1 MPAYAY
7 APAGCARRDGAGR
20 SFNGIPERVAEMP
33 CDVAEFSYA
42 RAYGET
48 MFRPTDPQ
56 RDLFGAGGLMPSAKQ
71 EACKKSWAG
80 PFREKALPILL
91 RAEAEF
97 AEFYDE
103 GNGRPNRSVALV
115 LGTLILKEAN
125 DLTDE
130 EALDALRFDTRWWCA
145 FEVEPE
151 EADLCQKTLHNF
163 RAKLLASGKGAL
175 VFRRLTDELI
185 AALGVRVDRQRL
197 DSTHI
202 LSNFARLNRLGLFCE
217 TIRVFLHALKKRH
230 EKLHDRLPAG
240 LLKRHGEQSW
250 YRDARREEGPRRLRV
265 VARDLY
271 RLVERFRWDCRI
283 KRMEEFQLLQR
294 LLAEQCVIDEKA
306 AKPRDDDDDRDDG
319 SAPVELKDPKDVHSG
334 SLQTPHDPDA
344 TYSGHKGKGYEVQVA
359 ETCMPDNPV
368 ELITQVEVTPS
379 AGSDAN
385 ATIPTIDALDE
396 AGHKPKELATD
407 TTYSGATNAAEAAKR
422 GVNLLA
428 PAPAMSKPEPGKV
441 YPVPAVDCPTG
452 RTKAG
457 AWLTCQEAQP
467 DFEERYAIRAGIE
480 ATNSELKR
488 VQGLGKLR
496 VRRDN
501 RVRLV
506 VHLKAA
512 GCNLRRAL
520 RYWTQTFTMAA
531 EAVPILA

>member
-1 MPAYAY
+1 
-7 APAGCARRDGAGR
+7 
-20 SFNGIPERVAEMP
+20 
-33 CDVAEFSYA
+33 
-42 RAYGET
+42 
-48 MFRPTDPQ
+48 MFRPTDSQ
-56 RDLFGAGGLMPSAKQ
+56 Q
-71 EACKKSWAG
+71 EMFNSVAALLPANKRAACEKSWAG

-91 RAEAEF
+91 RAEQEF
-97 AEFYDE
+97 AEFYDD

-145 FEVEPE
+145 FDLKPE
-151 EADLCQKTLHNF
+151 ESELCQKTLHNF
-163 RAKLLASGKGAL
+163 RAKLVAREKGVL

-185 AALGVRVDRQRL
+185 PALGVRVDRQRL

-217 TIRVFLHALKKRH
+217 TIRVFLHALKKGHRDLH
-230 EKLHDRLPAG
+230 ERLPVG
-240 LLKRHGEQSW
+240 LLKRHGEESW

-271 RLVERFRWDCRI
+271 RLAERFKGHRAI
-283 KRMEEFQLLQR
+283 GKMEEYR
-294 LLAEQCVIDEKA
+294 LLERLLSEQCTISEKA

-319 SAPVELKDPKDVHSG
+319 AAPVDLKDPKEIG
-334 SLQTPHDPDA
+334 GKSLQTPHDPDA
-344 TYSGHKGKGYEVQVA
+344 TYSGHKGKGYEVQVS

-368 ELITQVEVTPS
+368 EMITEVKVTPS
-379 AGSDAN
+379 AGSDAT
-385 ATIPTIDALDE
+385 ATIPTIEALDK
-396 AGHKPKELATD
+396 AGHKPKELVAD

-428 PAPAMSKPEPGKV
+428 PAPAMGKPEPGKV
-441 YPVPAVDCPTG
+441 YPVPEVDCPTG

-457 AWLTCQEAQP
+457 AWLKSQEAQP
-467 DFEERYAIRAGIE
+467 DFERRYAIRAGIE

-496 VRRDN
+496 VRRDE
-501 RVRLV
+501 RVKLV
-506 VHLKAA
+506 VYLKAA

-520 RYWTQTFTMAA
+520 RHWILTRGMVV
-531 EAVPILA
+531 EAIPIPA

>member
-1 MPAYAY
+1 MLDSP
-7 APAGCARRDGAGR
+7 
-20 SFNGIPERVAEMP
+20 
-33 CDVAEFSYA
+33 YA

-56 RDLFGAGGLMPSAKQ
+56 QDIFGTAGLLPAKKRA
-71 EACKKSWAG
+71 ACEKSWAG

-91 RAEAEF
+91 RAEPEF

-145 FEVEPE
+145 FELEPE
-151 EADLCQKTLHNF
+151 EAELCQKTLHNF
-163 RAKLLASGKGAL
+163 RAKLLAHEKGAL
-175 VFRRLTDELI
+175 VFRRLTDGLI
-185 AALGVRVDRQRL
+185 PALGLKVSRQRL

-217 TIRVFLHALKKRH
+217 TIRVFLHALKKGHRD
-230 EKLHDRLPAG
+230 LHDRLPAG
-240 LLKRHGEQSW
+240 LLKRHGEESW
-250 YRDARREEGPRRLRV
+250 YRDARREEGPRRLGV

-271 RLVERFRWDCRI
+271 RLVETFKGHRTI
-283 KRMEEFQLLQR
+283 GKMEQFNLLER
-294 LLAEQCVIDEKA
+294 LLSEQCEITQEA
-306 AKPRDDDDDRDDG
+306 PKPRDDDDDQGDG
-319 SAPVELKDPKDVHSG
+319 HAPVKLKDPKNIRG
-334 SLQTPHDPDA
+334 NTLQTPHDPDV
-344 TYSGHKGKGYEVQVA
+344 TYSGHKGKGYEVQIS
-359 ETCMPDNPV
+359 ETCMPENPV
-368 ELITQVEVTPS
+368 ELITHVEVTPS
-379 AGSDAN
+379 AGSDAKS
-385 ATIPTIDALDE
+385 TIPVIEALGE
-396 AGHKPKELATD
+396 AGHNPEELVAD

-428 PAPAMSKPEPGKV
+428 PAPAMGKPEPGKS
-441 YPVPAVDCPTG
+441 YPAPEAECPKG

-457 AWLTCQEAQP
+457 EWLRRQEAHP
-467 DFEERYAIRAGIE
+467 DFEQRYAIRAGIE

-496 VRRDN
+496 VRREM
-501 RVRLV
+501 RVKLAV
-506 VHLKAA
+506 YLKAA

-520 RYWTQTFTMAA
+520 RYWIEPGLAVEGAA
-531 EAVPILA
+531 ALA

>member
-1 MPAYAY
+1 MY
-7 APAGCARRDGAGR
+7 
-20 SFNGIPERVAEMP
+20 
-33 CDVAEFSYA
+33 
-42 RAYGET
+42 
-48 MFRPTDPQ
+48 RPTDPQ
-56 RDLFGAGGLMPSAKQ
+56 QDLFNATGLLPPKKRA
-71 EACKKSWAG
+71 ACEKSWAG

-91 RAEAEF
+91 RAEPEF
-97 AEFYDE
+97 AKFYDE

-115 LGTLILKEAN
+115 IGTLVLKEAN

-145 FEVEPE
+145 FELDPE

-163 RAKLLASGKGAL
+163 RANLLAHEKGAV

-217 TIRVFLHALKKRH
+217 TIRVFLHALKKGHRN
-230 EKLHDRLPAG
+230 LHDRLPAG
-240 LLKRHGEQSW
+240 LLKRHGEESW

-271 RLVERFRWDCRI
+271 RLVERFKEHRAI
-283 KRMEEFQLLQR
+283 SRMEEFR
-294 LLAEQCVIDEKA
+294 LLERLLGEQCTVGAHASKL
-306 AKPRDDDDDRDDG
+306 RDDDDDRDDG
-319 SAPVELKDPKDVHSG
+319 NAPVELKEPQDIGGK

-359 ETCMPDNPV
+359 ETCAPDNPV
-368 ELITQVEVTPS
+368 ELITAVKVTPS
-379 AGSDAN
+379 AGSDAK
-385 ATIPTIDALDE
+385 ATIAMVGALME
-396 AGHKPKELATD
+396 AGHRPKELVTD

-428 PAPAMSKPEPGKV
+428 PAPAMGKPEPGKV
-441 YPVPAVDCPTG
+441 YPAPEVDCPTG
-452 RTKAG
+452 RKKAG
-457 AWLTCQEAQP
+457 EWLRRQEAQP
-467 DFEERYAIRAGIE
+467 DFERRYAIRAGIE

-496 VRRDN
+496 VRRDK
-501 RVRLV
+501 RVKLV
-506 VHLKAA
+506 VYLKAA

-520 RYWTQTFTMAA
+520 RYWTTIPGMLPEAA
-531 EAVPILA
+531 ASPA

>member
-1 MPAYAY
+1 MY
-7 APAGCARRDGAGR
+7 
-20 SFNGIPERVAEMP
+20 
-33 CDVAEFSYA
+33 
-42 RAYGET
+42 RA
-48 MFRPTDPQ
+48 TDPQ
-56 RDLFGAGGLMPSAKQ
+56 QEIFDKTGLSPEKRA
-71 EACKKSWAG
+71 ACEKSWAG
-80 PFREKALPILL
+80 PFKGKVLPMLL
-91 RAEAEF
+91 RAEPDF
-97 AEFYDE
+97 ADFYDDE
-103 GNGRPNRSVALV
+103 MGRPNRPVALV
-115 LGTLILKEAN
+115 VGTLILKEGS

-130 EALDALRFDTRWWCA
+130 EALAALEFDLRWHYA
-145 FEVEPE
+145 FDLKPQESH
-151 EADLCQKTLHNF
+151 LCQKTLHNF
-163 RAKLLASGKGAL
+163 RVKLMAQEKGRL

-217 TIRVFLHALKKRH
+217 TIRVFLHALCKRH
-230 EKLHDRLPAG
+230 RDLHGRLPAG

-271 RLVERFRWDCRI
+271 RLVERFKGHRAVSGMD
-283 KRMEEFQLLQR
+283 EFKLLER

-319 SAPVELKDPKDVHSG
+319 SAPVELKDPKDVRSD

-368 ELITQVEVTPS
+368 ELITQVEHTPS

-385 ATIPTIDALDE
+385 ATIPTIDALDK
-396 AGHKPKELATD
+396 AGHKPKELAAD
-407 TTYSGATNAAEAAKR
+407 TSYSGATNAAEAAQR

-428 PAPAMSKPEPGKV
+428 PAPAMSKPEPDKV

-467 DFEERYAIRAGIE
+467 DFENRYAIRAGIE

-496 VRRDN
+496 VRRSQ
-501 RVRLV
+501 RVGLV

-520 RYWTQTFTMAA
+520 RYWTQTFAMSA
-531 EAVPILA
+531 EAIPIPA